1 MTACVGRARELAWM
15 TARLEATSAR
25 GTAMVAVTGPPGIG
39 KSRAVDELREQCR
52 AAGFPVFEGWCV
64 RCAAYAPF
72 MAIAAQA
79 LAWLRDRDE
88 QDLLG
93 PGDLDALA
101 PLVNARAVRAVTA
114 PEGTDS
120 PDDESAVR
128 FTEALTRLL
137 AAVSRTRPALL
148 LLRGWSRADEATRSL
163 VRSLLDTAGP
173 VGEPTPGAPS
183 ALLVVSLRNDDA
195 LPEFLSHP
203 RVESLALEGLGPDG
217 VRQLLQDDALVARL
231 HAVTVGNPEALLAL
245 LDRPAPPR
253 DAEVC
258 ARVDALGE
266 LARQVVLALAVA
278 DRPLPPHVLAVA
290 LGVDASSVLRAVPA
304 LVGAGVVRRVLDP
317 GVGDVVLALARQD
330 DGAAVRSATDGP
342 SLARLEGALGD
353 ALDQWGRV
361 SPEEAVQHQLLGA
374 PSPEVAARAVSVARA
389 LLRRHAP
396 AAALALLQHAAPYCR
411 ADMLRELGRLA
422 AAAGHTLGAFDAAR
436 ALVTRAEEANADDP
450 ELARLHGTL
459 SLAAAD
465 FAHAEEAL
473 DRADA
478 RTPADDARQRAAN
491 AATRAELRYQQG
503 RLDETESLARAAIDG
518 CPDDDDTITQ
528 ARNTLTKVFLVR
540 RELDKGWDWSVQSI
554 ERARARR
561 ATNEVL
567 RGLINLGV
575 VSIWR
580 GDLDEAV
587 RQFEA
592 ARGVSQRGGSM
603 MLRGVLRE
611 NEAVVAHL
619 QGRYGDALSSYQE
632 ALGILTRV
640 GNRRF
645 VARVAHN
652 LGELYV
658 HVGEVAR
665 ARRLCDYAAQVAG
678 GVGGALSAEGL
689 MLRAQVEI
697 ADGRTDAARAALAD
711 ALGLFVAAGDAERQ
725 GHAHTL
731 LARAALVDGDLDRA
745 AASLGALAEEAS
757 LSPRTR
763 AERWL
768 LDAELVR
775 GRGGDPFGAAR
786 KALELAEGTQ
796 DVDLRFRAQVAV
808 AMALLDRGDEP
819 AARRHA
825 VQAQALREVLLAKVP
840 EGLRGVYAT
849 ELGRTGVDALASR
862 LELLAARPAVAAT
875 ARAASVAVDTM
886 GLVGDSAALRELR
899 RRIARVA
906 PQDVTVLLRGESGT
920 GKERVAEALHHGS
933 RRRSAPLVKV
943 NCAALAEG
951 VLLSELFGHERG
963 AFTGADRRRRGR
975 FEMADGGT
983 IFLDEIGDISA
994 ATQAALLRVLQER
1007 TFERVGGNET
1017 HQVDVRIVA
1026 ATNRDLAQMVKA
1038 NAFREDLYYRLTSLT
1053 IALPPLRDR
1062 LEDLPLLAA
1071 YVLEREA
1078 RAMGGKPRKLA
1089 PSALR
1094 RLAEHPWPGNIRELE
1109 NVLRASALFADDD
1122 EIAADD
1128 LQGLGPRA
1136 VTDTAA
1142 AMAPLTPAPGAAPRE
1157 RTEVEVV
1164 YERIRH
1170 GGVSLFDMRRD
1181 LERGCI
1187 AHALEESQGNI
1198 TRAAALLGMKRP
1210 RLSQLVREYGLAK
1223 GHDSGDTP
1231 LE

>member
-1 MTACVGRARELAWM
+1 MTLCVGRERELAWI
-15 TARLEATSAR
+15 TARLEATGAR
-25 GTAMVAVTGPPGIG
+25 GTAMVTVTGPPGVG
-39 KSRAVDELREQCR
+39 KSRVVDELREQCR
-52 AAGFPVFEGWCV
+52 SAGFPVFEGWCV
-64 RCAAYAPF
+64 RYAAYAPF
-72 MAIAAQA
+72 MSIAAQA

-101 PLVNARAVRAVTA
+101 PLVNARAVRSPAA
-114 PEGTDS
+114 PEAPDA

-163 VRSLLDTAGP
+163 VRTLLDAAGP
-173 VGEPTPGAPS
+173 QGEPTPGAPS
-183 ALLVVSLRNDDA
+183 ALLVVSLRADDA
-195 LPEFLSHP
+195 TPDLVTHP
-203 RVESLALEGLGPDG
+203 RIEALHLEGLAVDG
-217 VRQLLQDDALVARL
+217 VRQLLQDEALVARL
-231 HAVTVGNPEALLAL
+231 HAACGGNPEALLSL

-253 DAEVC
+253 EAEAN
-258 ARVDALGE
+258 ARVEALGD
-266 LARQVVLALAVA
+266 LARQVVLVLSLA
-278 DRPLPPHVLAVA
+278 DRPLPPHVVAAA
-290 LGVDASSVLRAVPA
+290 LGVEAATVLRTVPT

-317 GVGDVVLALARQD
+317 TVGDVVLALASHD
-330 DGAAVRSATDGP
+330 DGAIVRAAADAP
-342 SLARLEGALGD
+342 SLARLQGSLGD

-361 SPEEAVQHQLLGA
+361 SPEEAMQHQLVGD
-374 PSPEVAARAVSVARA
+374 PSPEVAARAVGVARA

-396 AAALALLQHAAPYCR
+396 AAALALLQHASPHCR
-411 ADMLRELGRLA
+411 PEALRDLGRLA
-422 AAAGHTLGAFDAAR
+422 AAAGRTLGAFDDARTLVAR
-436 ALVTRAEEANADDP
+436 AAEALPDDP
-450 ELARLHGTL
+450 ELARLHATL
-459 SLAAAD
+459 SLGAAD
-465 FAHAEEAL
+465 FSQAEEAL

-478 RTPADDARQRAAN
+478 RTAPDSARQRAAN
-491 AATRAELRYQQG
+491 AASRAELRYQQG
-503 RLDETESLARAAIDG
+503 RLDETEALARAAIAG
-518 CPDDDDTITQ
+518 CPDDDEIITQ

-554 ERARARR
+554 ERARARG
-561 ATNEVL
+561 ATHEVL

-592 ARGVSQRGGSM
+592 ARSVSQRGGSM

-619 QGRYGDALSSYQE
+619 QGRYGDALQSYQE

-697 ADGRTDAARAALAD
+697 ADARTDAARAALAD
-711 ALGLFVAAGDAERQ
+711 ALGLFAAAGDTERL
-725 GHAHTL
+725 GHANIL

-745 AASLGALAEEAS
+745 AAALGSLAEDAD

-768 LDAELVR
+768 LEAELAR
-775 GRGGDPFGAAR
+775 GRGTDPFAASR
-786 KALELAEGTQ
+786 RALELAEATP
-796 DVDLRFRAQVAV
+796 DIDLRFRAQVAV
-808 AMALLDRGDEP
+808 ALGLLERGDEP

-825 VQAQALREVLLAKVP
+825 EQAGVLREALLSKVP
-840 EGLRGVYAT
+840 EGLRGTYAT
-849 ELGRTGVDALASR
+849 ELGRTGVDALSTR
-862 LELLAARPAVAAT
+862 LELLATRPTALAT
-875 ARAASVAVDTM
+875 ARAASVVVDTM

-933 RRRSAPLVKV
+933 RRRNAALVKV

-983 IFLDEIGDISA
+983 IFLDEIGDISP

-1017 HQVDVRIVA
+1017 HRVDVRIVA
-1026 ATNRDLAQMVKA
+1026 ATNRDLGQMVKA
-1038 NAFREDLYYRLTSLT
+1038 GSFREDLYYRLTSLT

-1071 YVLEREA
+1071 YMLDREA
-1078 RAMGGKPRKLA
+1078 RALGGTPRRLA

-1122 EIAADD
+1122 EITAEA
-1128 LQGLGPRA
+1128 LQGLPLL
-1136 VTDTAA
+1136 AA
-1142 AMAPLTPAPGAAPRE
+1142 PESPAMTPLAPLPPTPPRE
-1157 RTEVEVV
+1157 RDEVEVV
-1164 YERIRH
+1164 YARIRH

-1198 TRAAALLGMKRP
+1198 TRAAVLLGMKRP

-1223 GHDSGDTP
+1223 GQDTGDNP
-1231 LE
+1231 SE

>member
-1 MTACVGRARELAWM
+1 MTTCVGRERELAWI

-39 KSRAVDELREQCR
+39 KSRVVDELREQCR
-52 AAGFPVFEGWCV
+52 SAGFPVFEGWCV
-64 RCAAYAPF
+64 RYAAYAPF

-101 PLVNARAVRAVTA
+101 PLVNARAVRAPTL
-114 PEGTDS
+114 PEGLDA

-148 LLRGWSRADEATRSL
+148 LVRGWSRADEATRSL
-163 VRSLLDTAGP
+163 VRTLLDAAGP
-173 VGEPTPGAPS
+173 QGEPTPGAPS
-183 ALLVVSLRNDDA
+183 ALVVVSLRGDDT
-195 LPEFLSHP
+195 LPDLVAHP
-203 RVESLALEGLGPDG
+203 RIEALHLEGLGLEG
-217 VRQLLQDDALVARL
+217 VRQLLQDEALVVRL
-231 HAVTVGNPEALLAL
+231 HAASGGNPEALLTL
-245 LDRPAPPR
+245 LDRPAPSR
-253 DAEVC
+253 DAEVY
-258 ARVDALGE
+258 ARVEALGE
-266 LARQVVLALAVA
+266 LARQVVLVLSVA
-278 DRPLPPHVLAVA
+278 DRPLPPHVVAAA
-290 LGVDASSVLRAVPA
+290 LGVDGASVLRAVPA
-304 LVGAGVVRRVLDP
+304 LAGAGVVRRVLDP

-330 DGAAVRSATDGP
+330 DGVTVRTATDAH
-342 SLARLEGALGD
+342 SLARLQGSLGD
-353 ALDQWGRV
+353 ALEQWGRV
-361 SPEEAVQHQLLGA
+361 SPEEAMQHQLVGA
-374 PSPEVAARAVSVARA
+374 PSPEVAARAVGVARA

-396 AAALALLQHAAPYCR
+396 AAALALLQHAAPHCR
-411 ADMLRELGRLA
+411 PEAFRDLGRIA
-422 AAAGHTLGAFDAAR
+422 AAAGRTLGAFDDAR
-436 ALVTRAEEANADDP
+436 ALVSRAEEGQPDDP
-450 ELARLHGTL
+450 ELARLHATL
-459 SLAAAD
+459 SLGAAD
-465 FAHAEEAL
+465 FTRAEEAL

-478 RTPADDARQRAAN
+478 RTAEADARQRAAN
-491 AATRAELRYQQG
+491 TASRAELRYQQG
-503 RLDETESLARAAIDG
+503 RLDETEALARAAIDG
-518 CPDDDDTITQ
+518 CPDDDETITQ

-561 ATNEVL
+561 ATHEVL

-592 ARGVSQRGGSM
+592 ARAVSQRGGSM

-619 QGRYGDALSSYQE
+619 QGRYGDALQSYQE

-697 ADGRTDAARAALAD
+697 ADARTDAARAALAD
-711 ALGLFVAAGDAERQ
+711 ALSLFAAAGDAERL
-725 GHAHTL
+725 GHAQIL
-731 LARAALVDGDLDRA
+731 LARAALVDGDLERA
-745 AASLGALAEEAS
+745 ATALGALAEDAA

-768 LDAELVR
+768 LEAELAR
-775 GRGGDPFGAAR
+775 GRGNDPFAASR
-786 KALELAEGTQ
+786 RALELAESTP

-808 AMALLDRGDEP
+808 ALGLLERGDEP

-825 VQAQALREVLLAKVP
+825 EQAGVLRESLLARVP
-840 EGLRGVYAT
+840 EGLRGTYAT
-849 ELGRTGVDALASR
+849 ELGRTGVDALSTR
-862 LELLAARPAVAAT
+862 LELLATRPTALAT

-933 RRRSAPLVKV
+933 RRRSAALVKV

-1017 HQVDVRIVA
+1017 HRVDVRIVA
-1026 ATNRDLAQMVKA
+1026 ATNRDLGQMVKSG
-1038 NAFREDLYYRLTSLT
+1038 AFREDLYYRLTSLT

-1071 YVLEREA
+1071 YMLDREA
-1078 RAMGGKPRKLA
+1078 RALGGTPRRLA

-1094 RLAEHPWPGNIRELE
+1094 RLAEHAWPGNIRELE

-1122 EIAADD
+1122 EITADT
-1128 LQGLGPRA
+1128 LQGLGA
-1136 VTDTAA
+1136 SLVTA
-1142 AMAPLTPAPGAAPRE
+1142 LSPALSPIAAPTPTAE
-1157 RTEVEVV
+1157 HNEVDVV
-1164 YERIRH
+1164 YARIRH

-1187 AHALEESQGNI
+1187 AHALTEAQGNI

-1231 LE
+1231 SE